1 MIAAGPA
8 ASRTLRGVSRA
19 FSRVLALVLALATS
33 LASREL
39 FANPVFREER
49 YFQTGSD
56 FDWAKR
62 TARMKRKKSFNHL
75 MRRRKL

>member
-1 MIAAGPA
+1 MIIPHPEVRAKRASKGEAEAPGPA
-8 ASRTLRGVSRA
+8 S
-19 FSRVLALVLALATS
+19 F
-33 LASREL
+33 
-39 FANPVFREER
+39 VFREER